1 MPSLSKPALAGLAVA
16 LLVGLAV
23 LGFKMTL
30 LLLLLAAVA
39 YAVLRRRAGGT
50 TPAPTT
56 APATSS
62 APSPTPATTTP
73 GTATASGT
81 ATSAD
86 EVIADIL
93 HDCVEQGFFKNHA
106 VKTESRRHQPRRVT
120 MTAATKSAKNVDVV
134 VTAVESE
141 YGVHVD
147 TECRE
152 RQQGL
157 AAGLALNALGSAA
170 KTGYDAGRSSA
181 MKKQEPALK
190 LEMAAFERQVL
201 SRHLA

>member
-16 LLVGLAV
+16 LLVSLAV
-23 LGFKMTL
+23 LGFRWTL

-39 YAVLRRRAGGT
+39 HVVLRRRAVGT
-50 TPAPTT
+50 APAPTT
-56 APATSS
+56 AP
-62 APSPTPATTTP
+62 
-73 GTATASGT
+73 GT

-93 HDCVEQGFFKNHA
+93 HDCVEQGFFKNHT
-106 VKTESRRHQPRRVT
+106 VKTESRRNQPRRVT
-120 MTAATKSAKNVDVV
+120 MTAATKSARNVDVV

-147 TECRE
+147 TEWRE